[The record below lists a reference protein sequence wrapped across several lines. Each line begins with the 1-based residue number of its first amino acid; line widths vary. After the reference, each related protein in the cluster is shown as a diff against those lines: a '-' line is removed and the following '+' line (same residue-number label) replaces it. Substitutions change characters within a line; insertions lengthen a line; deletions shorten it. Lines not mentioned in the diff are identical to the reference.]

1 MTFGERIRTARKKK
15 NLSTQE
21 IADECGVAR
30 SYITLIEN
38 NKRLPGRKVI
48 PKLAEALNVKTN
60 IIVNWYLDDIREKL
74 L

>member
-1 MTFGERIRTARKKK
+1 MSFGERIRIARKKK
-15 NLSTQE
+15 NISTQ
-21 IADECGVAR
+21 ILADECGVAR

-48 PKLAEALNVKTN
+48 PKLAEALGVKTN
-60 IIVNWYLDDIREKL
+60 VIVNWYLDDIREKL

>member
-1 MTFGERIRTARKKK
+1 MSFGERIRTQRKKK
-15 NLSTQE
+15 KLSTQE
-21 IADECGVAR
+21 LSEMCGVAR

-48 PKLAEALNVKTN
+48 PKLAEALNVKPN

>member
-1 MTFGERIRTARKKK
+1 MSFGERIRTARKKK
-15 NLSTQE
+15 NLSTQAL
-21 IADECGVAR
+21 ADECGVAR

-60 IIVNWYLDDIREKL
+60 IIVNWYLEDIRKKL